1 MRLKTTKYLGFILLS
16 TYHHSLYANIVMKK
30 GNYNYQAKAQTKFE
44 GRMNKHRQKSALRHE
59 DDMIRLNELRRRRLE
74 AEQGEV
80 RAGGGGRT
88 GDRKDRSKMDAV
100 YGLIAVLCVG
110 VIVYFSFRLLEGK
123 AAAGSAEM

>member
-1 MRLKTTKYLGFILLS
+1 
-16 TYHHSLYANIVMKK
+16 MKK

-44 GRMNKHRQKSALRHE
+44 GRMNKHKSALRHE

-80 RAGGGGRT
+80 RAGGGERT